1 MKRLAAL
8 AILAILAGP
17 VLAQDSPADPGDV
30 PPPPYEDSLLRLSEI
45 LGSLHYL
52 RGLCG
57 DDEGELWRE
66 QMQALIDAEN
76 APFVRRVRLADAFNR
91 GYDSYRSVHL
101 KCTPAAR
108 VTVSRFIDEGAR
120 LAGEIVARYGDD
132 S

>member
-1 MKRLAAL
+1 VKQLAAL
-8 AILAILAGP
+8 ALVAILAGP
-17 VLAQDSPADPGDV
+17 VLAQETPGGVDDAPA
-30 PPPPYEDSLLRLSEI
+30 PPYEESLLRLSEI
-45 LGSLHYL
+45 LGALHYL

-91 GYDSYRSVHL
+91 GYESYRSVHL
-101 KCTPAAR
+101 RCTPAAR
-108 VTVSRFIDEGAR
+108 ITVSRFVDEGAR